1 MVIHFIVYKDLKK
14 KRFLERKNADGTAR
28 QNCVNP
34 SLYRKA
40 INEDGYNIK
49 YKREKKNTHLIG
61 NGQKVTGQ

>member
-1 MVIHFIVYKDLKK
+1 MVIHLIVYKDLKKKK

-49 YKREKKNTHLIG
+49 YKREKKHSFNR
-61 NGQKVTGQ
+61 